1 MEQALTESGL
11 KPELLELEITE
22 TAIIK
27 DIAET
32 IPLLAEL
39 KKLGVKLAID
49 DFGTGYSSLN
59 YLKKFPIDTL
69 KIDKTFVDEIE
80 GSEKDAAIA
89 QTIVQLARN
98 LGLVTIAE
106 GVENIQQQKLLID
119 MGCNELQG
127 YFYSK
132 PKDPESI
139 EQTFF
144 RNKG

>member
-1 MEQALTESGL
+1 M
-11 KPELLELEITE
+11 
-22 TAIIK
+22 
-27 DIAET
+27 
-32 IPLLAEL
+32 
-39 KKLGVKLAID
+39 
-49 DFGTGYSSLN
+49 
-59 YLKKFPIDTL
+59 KKFPIDTL

-89 QTIVQLARN
+89 RTIVQLARN

-144 RNKG
+144 RDK